1 MVCIRLT
8 DIAKVTAAAHT
19 HLIAADAAE
28 LTAAFGANA
37 LRDAHGG
44 DATRLRHD
52 DVAVLVPAG
61 AVVEDVLRH
70 LGGFAAARRAV
81 NDRHRIGV
89 NRFKYLKLKAFTISL
104 YIYFGIM
111 SNFITS

>member
-1 MVCIRLT
+1 MT
-8 DIAKVTAAAHT
+8 DIAKVTAAHT
-19 HLIAADAAE
+19 HLIATDAAE
-28 LTAAFGANA
+28 LTAAFGTNA

-52 DVAVLVPAG
+52 DVAVLVLAG

-89 NRFKYLKLKAFTISL
+89 YRFKYLKLKAFTISL